1 MTRGDVK
8 LTASDGFKLGGY
20 RADPAGAP
28 KAAIVVIQEIF
39 GVNHH
44 IRSVCDRLA
53 AAGYVAIAPSIFD
66 RIEPNFQCGYSP
78 DEVANARK
86 FVGNPDW
93 AAMLL
98 DTQAAIDA
106 VKAVGPV
113 GIVGF
118 CLGGS
123 IAYVAATKLSG
134 LSAAVGYYGGAVVRF
149 ADDKPKAAI
158 VVIQEIFGVNH
169 HIRSVCDR
177 LAAEGYVAIAPA
189 IFDRIQPDFQ
199 CGYSPDEIANA
210 RKFIANPDWTAML
223 RDTQAAI
230 DAVKDVGAVGIIG
243 FCLGGSIAYA
253 AATKLT
259 GLSAAVG
266 YYGGAV
272 VRFADDKPQVPT
284 QLHFGE
290 KDAGIPL
297 TDVET
302 IKSKRPEVEVH
313 IYPGAQHGFHCDERA
328 SYDKASSDIAWP
340 RSLEFFAKHL
350 K

>member
-1 MTRGDVK
+1 VGQDIK

-20 RADPAGAP
+20 RADPAGA
-28 KAAIVVIQEIF
+28 
-39 GVNHH
+39 
-44 IRSVCDRLA
+44 
-53 AAGYVAIAPSIFD
+53 
-66 RIEPNFQCGYSP
+66 
-78 DEVANARK
+78 
-86 FVGNPDW
+86 
-93 AAMLL
+93 
-98 DTQAAIDA
+98 
-106 VKAVGPV
+106 
-113 GIVGF
+113 
-118 CLGGS
+118 
-123 IAYVAATKLSG
+123 
-134 LSAAVGYYGGAVVRF
+134 
-149 ADDKPKAAI
+149 PKAAI

-199 CGYSPDEIANA
+199 CGYSPDEIATA

-230 DAVKDVGAVGIIG
+230 DAVKDVGPVGIIG
-243 FCLGGSIAYA
+243 FCLGGSIAYS
-253 AATKLT
+253 AATKLS

-290 KDAGIPL
+290 KDTGIPL

-302 IKSKRPEVEVH
+302 IKTKRPDVEVH
-313 IYPGAQHGFHCDERA
+313 VYPGAQHGFHCDERA
-328 SYDKASSDIAWP
+328 SYDNVSADIAWP
-340 RSLEFFAKHL
+340 RSLAFFATHL
-350 K
+350 KK